1 MGVRWAVQIP
11 QLRVFGFPAGRV
23 VLLPGPECSAQ
34 LSLSEAQSAGAG
46 CPAARVAGKLPRL
59 CVSPRHFNLGALPR
73 RAKRYEPRARQL
85 SGCKSHCPSA
95 TGPPFT
101 PTKWLG
107 FALHCGSYIFT
118 NILSVWT
125 SSGGGSICP
134 RVGGR

>member
-59 CVSPRHFNLGALPR
+59 CVSPRHFNLGALTL
-73 RAKRYEPRARQL
+73 RAKRYEPRARRL

-95 TGPPFT
+95 TGPPLRSLQQSGSDSHFT
-101 PTKWLG
+101 AEATSLLTFCRSG
-107 FALHCGSYIFT
+107 RAAVGAQ
-118 NILSVWT
+118 SV
-125 SSGGGSICP
+125 P
-134 RVGGR
+134 A